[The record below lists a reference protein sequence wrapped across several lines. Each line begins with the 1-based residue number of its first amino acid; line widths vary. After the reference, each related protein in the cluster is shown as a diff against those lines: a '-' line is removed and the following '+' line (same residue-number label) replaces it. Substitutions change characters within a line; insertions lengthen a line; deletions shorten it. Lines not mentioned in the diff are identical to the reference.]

1 MITRDT
7 ARTTFRGGPESCRVT
22 HSSFWRTFDYRVF
35 FFFQAEDG
43 IRDYKV
49 TGVQTCALPIS
60 VRPREC
66 RPVRIRPIPLRV
78 RSSVPGADT
87 SPTDGSLSRLVGS
100 QSRTLA
106 MWTEHR
112 SEERRVGK
120 ECRSRWSPY
129 H

>member
-1 MITRDT
+1 MFSGFVLYCFGFLFAAEGSIQNK
-7 ARTTFRGGPESCRVT
+7 GGSYV
-22 HSSFWRTFDYRVF
+22 HMSF

-43 IRDYKV
+43 IRDADV

-60 VRPREC
+60 P
-66 RPVRIRPIPLRV
+66 PSPLAAGRIPARGR
-78 RSSVPGADT
+78 R
-87 SPTDGSLSRLVGS
+87 GSLGRGPASRASGEGGAVRAPSAHQPPLLL
-100 QSRTLA
+100 QHA
-106 MWTEHR
+106 EHR